1 MPRKGSCVYSVSEL
15 KRLWAA
21 GKTHQEIAAALGCSE
36 IYVAQ
41 LRQRHNLPMR
51 RRVQHGPKDVDPTP
65 EEIAERK
72 AEIRARHLEALRDE
86 HPEASRSRAGR
97 ASQHVSESIR
107 CYSWDG
113 FRFADV

>member
-1 MPRKGSCVYSVSEL
+1 MGVWRVVYDKNLL
-15 KRLWAA
+15 KQLWAD
-21 GKTHQEIAAALGCSE
+21 GKTHGEIAAALGCSAG
-36 IYVAQ
+36 YVEK
-41 LRQRHNLPMR
+41 LRIRHGLPQRPR
-51 RRVQHGPKDVDPTP
+51 CQHGPQEDDPTP
-65 EEIAERK
+65 EEIAQRK

-97 ASQHVSESIR
+97 ASQRVSESIR